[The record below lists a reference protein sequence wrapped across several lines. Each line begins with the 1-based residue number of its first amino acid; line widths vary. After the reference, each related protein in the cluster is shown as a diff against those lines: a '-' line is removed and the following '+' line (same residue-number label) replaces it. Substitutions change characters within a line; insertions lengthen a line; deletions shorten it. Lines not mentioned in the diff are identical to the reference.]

1 MQEITNQYLIP
12 TVLEKTQYGERAYD
26 IYSRLLKDRIIFL
39 GGPINDAVANLVVA
53 QLLFLAHEDPKKDI
67 QLYINSPGGSVV
79 AGMAIYDTMQFI
91 KPEVSTICVG
101 MAASMA
107 AVILTA
113 GAKGKRFAL
122 PNSEI
127 LIHQVMGGAEGQASD
142 IEITAKQI
150 LKMKA
155 KLNTIL
161 SKHTGQKV
169 EKIEKDADR
178 DYYMSAAEAK
188 EYGLIDEMI
197 KTSRT
202 EGKEAG
208 K

>member
-1 MQEITNQYLIP
+1 MEITNQYLIP

-39 GGPINDAVANLVVA
+39 GGPINDAVANLVIA

-67 QLYINSPGGSVV
+67 QIYINSPGGSVV
-79 AGMAIYDTMQFI
+79 AGMAIYDTMQFV

-107 AVILTA
+107 AVILAA
-113 GAKGKRFAL
+113 GAKGKRFSL

-155 KLNTIL
+155 KLNNIL
-161 SKHTGQKV
+161 AKHTGQKV

-202 EGKEAG
+202 EAKDT